1 MEALWEGDTE
11 TASRIMSD
19 LLWKTISYM
28 DYHEDYYHAFLAGLF
43 VGRGYETASNKERGL
58 GRPDLQLSDVDN
70 RRAIII
76 EAKKSDSAAQM
87 EKDCNDA
94 LKQIVDQGYAKNLNA
109 GFETILC
116 YGISFFQK
124 SAMIRKL

>member
-1 MEALWEGDTE
+1 M
-11 TASRIMSD
+11 
-19 LLWKTISYM
+19 
-28 DYHEDYYHAFLAGLF
+28 
-43 VGRGYETASNKERGL
+43 GRGYETAFNKERGL
-58 GRPDLQLSDVDN
+58 GRPDLQLSDIDN

-76 EAKKSDSAAQM
+76 EAKKSESAAQM

-94 LKQIVDQGYAKNLNA
+94 LKQIVDQGYAKNLSS

>member
-1 MEALWEGDTE
+1 
-11 TASRIMSD
+11 MSD
-19 LLWKTISYM
+19 LLWMTISYM

-43 VGRGYETASNKERGL
+43 VGRGYEKASNKERGL

-70 RRAIII
+70 RRAMII

-87 EKDCNDA
+87 EKDCTDA
-94 LKQIVDQGYAKNLNA
+94 LKQIVDQEYAKNLNA
-109 GFETILC
+109 GFENILC

-124 SAMIRKL
+124 SALIRKL